1 MSELQA
7 VSKWLQNFDLAGLV
21 GALIV
26 FLQGLQGLLS
36 FFNRRKLNRI
46 HDAVNGHQ
54 QLLVDAAHA
63 AGVQEGKNAN
73 TAASR

>member
-26 FLQGLQGLLS
+26 FLQGVQGLLA
-36 FFNRRKLNRI
+36 FFNRKKLNKI
-46 HDAVNGHQ
+46 HDAVNGQQ
-54 QLLVDAAHA
+54 QLLVNAAHA
-63 AGVQEGKNAN
+63 AGVQEGKD
-73 TAASR
+73 ASVR